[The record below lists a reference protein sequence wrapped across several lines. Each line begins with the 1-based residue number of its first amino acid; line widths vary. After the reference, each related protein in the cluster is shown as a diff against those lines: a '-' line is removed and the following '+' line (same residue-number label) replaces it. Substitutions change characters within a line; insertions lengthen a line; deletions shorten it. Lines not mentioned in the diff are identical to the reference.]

1 MIVLAGSIR
10 ISMNFYFIIRL
21 FIRIPMNSS
30 LSFDSGLLGGVS
42 GKQKWIEFTVV
53 NIFYATW
60 LEYT

>member
-1 MIVLAGSIR
+1 
-10 ISMNFYFIIRL
+10 
-21 FIRIPMNSS
+21 MNSC

>member
-10 ISMNFYFIIRL
+10 ISHEFLFYYKA
-21 FIRIPMNSS
+21 FIRIPMNSC

>member
-10 ISMNFYFIIRL
+10 ISMNFYFIITL

-30 LSFDSGLLGGVS
+30 LSFDSGHLGGVS
-42 GKQKWIEFTVV
+42 GKQKGIEFTVV

>member
-10 ISMNFYFIIRL
+10 ISMNFYFIITL

-42 GKQKWIEFTVV
+42 GKQKCLEFTIV